1 MEAVMT
7 IHVDTWTDGY
17 LALRARAYEA
27 RGSIE
32 LDSGARWP
40 RTTGED
46 VIVIAALFDRAL
58 RVHGT
63 PGILR
68 GWHATLTDLE
78 REALAAPHATYREN
92 KAFWSNLETAAVFLD
107 DLAVAPPVSALW
119 DAAIEHLG
127 TQVVRNAG
135 PSGDGP
141 FGHFDDVK
149 TFDDLYLAEYKHL
162 REKRGADNL
171 AAPAGV
177 AGAQKPI
184 PRATNA
190 DVIELATYWSK
201 QLANA
206 KHVMG
211 HDSMEARWKT
221 IAADVEKLAKSAKP
235 EDVYAKNNEFWRAL
249 GDLAIYVAA
258 ADEAPTAWD
267 LVKGSLN
274 DSLHHLPENLA
285 HVAEKGVELVADA
298 AHAVGKVANEAGKGL
313 FAGFG
318 TPLLIGGGLLGLFL
332 ISRNRRHQQ
341 EV

>member
-1 MEAVMT
+1 MT
-7 IHVDTWTDGY
+7 AHVDTWTDGY
-17 LALRARAYEA
+17 LAVRGRAYET

-40 RTTGED
+40 RTTGQD
-46 VIVIAALFDRAL
+46 VVAIAALFDRAL

-68 GWHATLTDLE
+68 RWHATLADLE
-78 REALAAPHATYREN
+78 HEALVAPHATYREN
-92 KAFWSNLETAAVFLD
+92 SAFWSSLETASVFLD
-107 DLAVAPPVSALW
+107 DLAVTPPSPALW
-119 DAAIEHLG
+119 DALIEQLG
-127 TQVVRNAG
+127 AQPARNVG

-141 FGHFDDVK
+141 FGHFDGVK

-201 QLANA
+201 QFANA

-221 IAADVEKLAKSAKP
+221 IVADVDKLAKPAKP
-235 EDVYAKNNEFWRAL
+235 DDVYAKNNEFWRAL
-249 GDLAIYVAA
+249 GDLSIQIAS

-267 LVKGSLN
+267 LVSASVN

-285 HVAEKGVELVADA
+285 HAAEAGADFVASA

-332 ISRNRRHQQ
+332 ITRHQRGA
-341 EV
+341 EA